1 MRELLNNDSL
11 LAITEKMLGKKI
23 GKDNIYKIQQAG
35 TKYVGHVYF
44 DVADDFLYECIV
56 QTTGTTNTTA
66 NFKKCGIGEN
76 RDKLDNLL
84 IKDNNMKQ
92 YTFTYAPRYDVY
104 EGGYRFMEILCDAT
118 LYDENTIIE
127 ISYGSAKPTAEI
139 AIFSLTTMNYYVSKC
154 AYLSNSNFLA
164 DNFCIIPKDSTLHTR
179 PFNILLPIQAYTRI
193 CIKILST
200 SEVFINKFNTYTYHK
215 NIPSGAIP
223 MSRYINATI

>member
-76 RDKLDNLL
+76 RDKLDNLFYVERFGYNHVNLNSPTYSGYDISHL
-84 IKDNNMKQ
+84 ISRG
-92 YTFTYAPRYDVY
+92 YTTF
-104 EGGYRFMEILCDAT
+104 ILH
-118 LYDENTIIE
+118 I
-127 ISYGSAKPTAEI
+127 GSFGACQI
-139 AIFSLTTMNYYVSKC
+139 
-154 AYLSNSNFLA
+154 
-164 DNFCIIPKDSTLHTR
+164 H
-179 PFNILLPIQAYTRI
+179 
-193 CIKILST
+193 ILSMIDSRVNTGYYGVTAGQEGLSSVIIRDNKITVSAANTVESGT
-200 SEVFINKFNTYTYHK
+200 SVNLHGVIALKL
-215 NIPSGAIP
+215 
-223 MSRYINATI
+223 